1 MIIEPKGKQ
10 VEVLGIKG
18 KGHFV
23 VLGTAGS
30 GKTTIALLRAIN
42 LANMP
47 GDDRVLL
54 VTFNRALVEYM
65 KGIENISG
73 RLTVE
78 NYHKFARGYLASRG
92 EMPRYNGIA
101 ENDIRE
107 SLIEIAL
114 EATLR
119 DNPGESTL
127 KRKKSFYFEEI
138 QFIEE
143 FGCDTREK
151 YLEIERTGRSDA
163 FLKKEKRPL
172 IYQVYEKY
180 LELRKNE
187 GYKYDWY
194 DLAMYVSNELDND
207 PNERRYKHIVI
218 DEGQDFSPAMIKSLV
233 KAIPDDGSF
242 TFFGDVAQ
250 QIYGNRLSWKE
261 SGINTTAIWRFA
273 INYRN
278 PETVVAFSKE
288 LEKNKYWRKSEDMV
302 ECEQSNAQG
311 PKPVLIEFSTE
322 EQERKWV
329 VQRAISEGEK
339 ASVVVVCR
347 NRSDIDVYL
356 TEFRKYGCNAI
367 EITKDTAGFGDRKE
381 VYISTFHSVKG
392 LEFFNVFIP
401 SLSVDKI
408 PDPET
413 VEKADDPLT
422 AYADELKL
430 LYVAATRSKYG
441 LFMSYAGMLTELF
454 PKDTDTIE
462 RKEVK

>member
-127 KRKKSFYFEEI
+127 KRKKSFYFDGI
-138 QFIEE
+138 LHLMDVQ
-143 FGCDTREK
+143 
-151 YLEIERTGRSDA
+151 S
-163 FLKKEKRPL
+163 L
-172 IYQVYEKY
+172 IYGGRTCLPARYIAESFGRTVY
-180 LELRKNE
+180 
-187 GYKYDWY
+187 W
-194 DLAMYVSNELDND
+194 
-207 PNERRYKHIVI
+207 
-218 DEGQDFSPAMIKSLV
+218 
-233 KAIPDDGSF
+233 DGS
-242 TFFGDVAQ
+242 
-250 QIYGNRLSWKE
+250 
-261 SGINTTAIWRFA
+261 
-273 INYRN
+273 
-278 PETVVAFSKE
+278 
-288 LEKNKYWRKSEDMV
+288 
-302 ECEQSNAQG
+302 G
-311 PKPVLIEFSTE
+311 PIK
-322 EQERKWV
+322 K
-329 VQRAISEGEK
+329 
-339 ASVVVVCR
+339 
-347 NRSDIDVYL
+347 
-356 TEFRKYGCNAI
+356 
-367 EITKDTAGFGDRKE
+367 
-381 VYISTFHSVKG
+381 
-392 LEFFNVFIP
+392 VFIYTETK
-401 SLSVDKI
+401 KI
-408 PDPET
+408 
-413 VEKADDPLT
+413 
-422 AYADELKL
+422 
-430 LYVAATRSKYG
+430 S
-441 LFMSYAGMLTELF
+441 
-454 PKDTDTIE
+454 
-462 RKEVK
+462 